1 MDKVL
6 RLAGQVNS
14 RLYKTIQGEVILT
27 KNTWLLP
34 AIKMQ
39 VNKIKKLVLLFFI
52 FIFVAYYSQSAIF
65 SYAQEIKQPDLSGSW
80 YPSSSKK
87 LSQMLERFLSFVPNQ
102 KIEGDIIAFIQP
114 HAGFV
119 YSGSIAA
126 YGFKQI
132 QNLDIDT
139 VLIVG
144 FSHKI
149 HFDGV
154 SVYDADAFDTPLGL
168 LNVNKELVRELI
180 REHPKIKFYPPA
192 FINEN
197 SVEMQIPFLK
207 KVLPNVSIVPIA
219 IGDQKFETSKILAE
233 AIFNVLKEKDKFLLI
248 ASSDMSH
255 YLSYDEAVKKD
266 KHTLG
271 LLKKISAELLFK
283 EGDLSEGGILCGI
296 SSVASVIMASQKL
309 GADRLDVLK
318 YANSGDIS
326 GDKTRV
332 VGYVSA
338 VFFKSKEEKID
349 DDIEVEKQERNDDML
364 TNTQRKRLLEIARQ
378 TIKEYLK
385 SGEIKNFSE
394 EDKDLLEEKGAF
406 VTLHKSGQLR
416 GCIGNIIA
424 SIPLY
429 RTVRDMSIASAAN
442 DPRFKPVTL
451 DELEDIEIEISVLSK
466 PQREVNPENI
476 VMGKHGVIVKSGY
489 ASGVFLPQVADETG
503 WSREEF
509 LSNLCAHK
517 AGLSADAWKDK
528 DTELYTFTAEV
539 FNEKSIKR

>member
-1 MDKVL
+1 
-6 RLAGQVNS
+6 
-14 RLYKTIQGEVILT
+14 
-27 KNTWLLP
+27 
-34 AIKMQ
+34 MQ
-39 VNKIKKLVLLFFI
+39 VSKIKKLVLLFFI
-52 FIFVAYYSQSAIF
+52 LFLAI
-65 SYAQEIKQPDLSGSW
+65 SNSGLITLVYAKEIKQSDLSGSW

-364 TNTQRKRLLEIARQ
+364 TNMQRKRLLEIARH
-378 TIKEYLK
+378 TIEEYLK

-406 VTLHKSGQLR
+406 VTLHKTGKLR